1 MTHRATAPAGQK
13 KAPRVVYVSSFLAQA
28 TYDRLLAAAP
38 YPPSQATQKY
48 NALLTAGLRASGAE
62 VIALCAPPLSQA
74 TTNKRFLLL
83 PRERVDGVDLRYL
96 PVVNLPGI
104 RQLVTW
110 LSAFFSTLLTLRPD
124 ARVLCYGLIVSASG
138 GARAA
143 AKLMRIPVSVIVSDL
158 PEELGQGR
166 AMRLAARALTRYDGY
181 LLLTEAMNARVNP
194 KKNPYLVVEG
204 QADLSLATRGNQLAQ
219 KRPERVCLYAGMLHA
234 RYGILRLVA
243 AFCSLPDPNARLVVF
258 GTGDAKEAL
267 MAAAERDSR
276 IEYRGVAD
284 NATVVAEEI
293 RATLLVNPRPSD
305 ETFTKYSFPSKNLE
319 YMASGTPLL
328 TTPLPGMP
336 EEYRAHVYLFDGE
349 TPEAMAKTLGAVLA
363 LPAAE
368 LHEKG
373 LAAKAFVLTHKSNTV
388 QAARVLAF
396 LSGLGAG
403 ALPAKRS

>member
-1 MTHRATAPAGQK
+1 
-13 KAPRVVYVSSFLAQA
+13 
-28 TYDRLLAAAP
+28 
-38 YPPSQATQKY
+38 
-48 NALLTAGLRASGAE
+48 
-62 VIALCAPPLSQA
+62 
-74 TTNKRFLLL
+74 
-83 PRERVDGVDLRYL
+83 
-96 PVVNLPGI
+96 
-104 RQLVTW
+104 
-110 LSAFFSTLLTLRPD
+110 
-124 ARVLCYGLIVSASG
+124 
-138 GARAA
+138 
-143 AKLMRIPVSVIVSDL
+143 MRIPVSVIVSDL

-243 AFCSLPDPNARLVVF
+243 AFCSMPDPNARLVVF

-305 ETFTKYSFPSKNLE
+305 ETFTKYTKLQHQIHTFVLVNIGGGGERKQEKHRASFLFLLSSLFSFPIH
-319 YMASGTPLL
+319 LL
-328 TTPLPGMP
+328 TLLP
-336 EEYRAHVYLFDGE
+336 
-349 TPEAMAKTLGAVLA
+349 VLCVCLCRESCA
-363 LPAAE
+363 CLCPPHTYYCNASFGVFW
-368 LHEKG
+368 L
-373 LAAKAFVLTHKSNTV
+373 
-388 QAARVLAF
+388 
-396 LSGLGAG
+396 
-403 ALPAKRS
+403 